1 VATQALS
8 GIAKDLDKMS
18 AKASI
23 KTMVA
28 DGSYYRLFKWAA
40 MLTGPQNAPKGA
52 GFFIGAAAA
61 VIRPAPHGGR
71 NAVGLQLTSP
81 TSTQRA
87 GLSWRPGSRIM
98 LAAISRPPRPLTQ
111 PASSS
116 APGPRSP
123 VVFARRLRKAYGNQ
137 TVVDDIDFD
146 IPSGRCFG
154 FLGPNGAGKT
164 TTLRLILGL
173 TPMSG
178 GELSVFGLQVSDTA
192 GAIRARVG
200 VVPQADNLDPD
211 FTVAENLRIYASYF
225 GIPAKVVDHRIPD
238 LLDFAALAERADA
251 RTEQLSGG
259 MKRRLTIARAL
270 INEPELVVLDEPT
283 TGLDPQAR
291 HVIWG
296 RLMEL
301 RRRGVTLLLTTHYM
315 EEAERLCDELV
326 VMDHGRI
333 LAQGSPRQ
341 LIDRHVEAEVIEV
354 RDGDPGALATLE
366 AQPGCR
372 VERHGTTQYCY
383 AQDAKPLV
391 DRLRRESEITYLH
404 RPANLEDVFLKLT
417 GRELRD

>member
-1 VATQALS
+1 V
-8 GIAKDLDKMS
+8 
-18 AKASI
+18 
-23 KTMVA
+23 
-28 DGSYYRLFKWAA
+28 
-40 MLTGPQNAPKGA
+40 P
-52 GFFIGAAAA
+52 
-61 VIRPAPHGGR
+61 PAP
-71 NAVGLQLTSP
+71 
-81 TSTQRA
+81 
-87 GLSWRPGSRIM
+87 
-98 LAAISRPPRPLTQ
+98 
-111 PASSS
+111 
-116 APGPRSP
+116 
-123 VVFARRLRKAYGNQ
+123 VVTARGLRKAYADR
-137 TVVDDIDFD
+137 TVVDDIDFA
-146 IPSGRCFG
+146 IPAGLCFG

-178 GELSVFGLQVSDTA
+178 GDLSVFGLPVNEAAS
-192 GAIRARVG
+192 AIRSRVG

-225 GIPAKVVDHRIPD
+225 GLPSATVERRIPD
-238 LLDFAALAERADA
+238 LLNFAALTERANA

-296 RLMEL
+296 RLSEL

-315 EEAERLCDELV
+315 EEAERLCDELI

-333 LAQGSPRQ
+333 LDQGSPRQ
-341 LIDRHVEAEVIEV
+341 LIDRHVEPEVIEV
-354 RDGDPGALATLE
+354 RDGNPDALAALAT
-366 AQPGCR
+366 QPGCR
-372 VERHGTTQYCY
+372 VERHGTTRYCY
-383 AQDAKPLV
+383 ARDARPLV

-404 RPANLEDVFLKLT
+404 RPASLEDVFLKLT